1 MGKKHR
7 ETLKEN
13 FTKNYLPQLRVLFQD
28 WDIKVMSYVMLV
40 IVMVAMIAAT
50 VAWFTHMSSALA
62 AGLGITTASNESL
75 KVEVKQEKNTAAA
88 ENSQFVEVR
97 EGEEDTILADLEMP
111 VFDNVESYEAP
122 VNAASGGSTESSTQ
136 TVSKLAPGVYG
147 SVTIRLTALRPEV
160 DHYKI
165 TPSVLMTYVD
175 GTVSSGI
182 SASGSEESTGT
193 VTGEM
198 KTQLE
203 NLVKGHM
210 LFFEQRVNI
219 TDSSTGKVIVNG
231 EEKEISD
238 YVHCDKYIF
247 YNMNADNKLA
257 PLSNNNP
264 LTGALSW
271 NSSTNEGNS
280 EAVTLYWYWPYEYTN
295 LSSGIQSTIQLSGTS
310 SDDRKLY
317 FDQDRM
323 QEMSTG
329 IQWTETQLYDY
340 ADTKIGTYVKSM
352 KLHFEVEGYH
362 EQGQAE
368 QTTSP

>member
-13 FTKNYLPQLRVLFQD
+13 FTKNYLPQLRTLFRD
-28 WDIKVMSYVMLV
+28 WDVKVMSYVMLV
-40 IVMVAMIAAT
+40 IVMIAMIAAT

-88 ENSQFVEVR
+88 DNSQFVEVR
-97 EGEEDTILADLEMP
+97 EGEKETILADLEMP

-122 VNAASGGSTESSTQ
+122 VNAASGGSTESSVQ

-203 NLVKGHM
+203 NLVKGHI
-210 LFFEQRVNI
+210 LFFKTRTEI
-219 TDSSTGKVIVNG
+219 GESDSGNVTVG
-231 EEKEISD
+231 EVTKPVSD
-238 YVHCDKYIF
+238 YTHCKKYVFSDPIDIDK
-247 YNMNADNKLA
+247 
-257 PLSNNNP
+257 PLIGELEWDSDKNQ
-264 LTGALSW
+264 GKSCD
-271 NSSTNEGNS
+271 
-280 EAVTLYWYWPYEYTN
+280 VIMYWYWPYEYAN
-295 LSSGIQSTIQLSGTS
+295 LSTGTQEQIKLPDTV
-310 SDDRKLY
+310 SDIDIADSERLMY
-317 FDQDRM
+317 FDQERM
-323 QEMSTG
+323 QEIVSNH
-329 IQWTETQLYDY
+329 ISWDETQLYDY

>member
-1 MGKKHR
+1 MGKKRR
-7 ETLKEN
+7 ETVKEN
-13 FTKNYLPQLRVLFQD
+13 FTENYLPQLRTLFRD
-28 WDIKVMSYVMLV
+28 WDVKVMSYVMLV
-40 IVMVAMIAAT
+40 IVMIAMIAAT

-75 KVEVKQEKNTAAA
+75 KVEVKQEKNTAA
-88 ENSQFVEVR
+88 EDNEYFVEVR
-97 EGEEDTILADLEMP
+97 EDEEETILADLEMP
-111 VFDNVESYEAP
+111 VFDNVESYKSS
-122 VNAASGGSTESSTQ
+122 VNAASGGSIESSAQ

-165 TPSVLMTYVD
+165 APSVLISYVD
-175 GTVSSGI
+175 GMGTSESSNLQ
-182 SASGSEESTGT
+182 S
-193 VTGEM
+193 
-198 KTQLE
+198 QLE
-203 NLVKGHM
+203 NLVKGHL
-210 LFFEQRVNI
+210 LFFKTRTAIEESNQENI
-219 TDSSTGKVIVNG
+219 VDTHCKKYLFSDPIDSS
-231 EEKEISD
+231 
-238 YVHCDKYIF
+238 
-247 YNMNADNKLA
+247 
-257 PLSNNNP
+257 NP
-264 LTGALSW
+264 LTGKLTW
-271 NSSTNEGNS
+271 DSTSNAGKP

-295 LSSGIQSTIQLSGTS
+295 LSSSIQETIKLSGISTNPIIT
-310 SDDRKLY
+310 DERKQY

-323 QEMSTG
+323 QEMYTG